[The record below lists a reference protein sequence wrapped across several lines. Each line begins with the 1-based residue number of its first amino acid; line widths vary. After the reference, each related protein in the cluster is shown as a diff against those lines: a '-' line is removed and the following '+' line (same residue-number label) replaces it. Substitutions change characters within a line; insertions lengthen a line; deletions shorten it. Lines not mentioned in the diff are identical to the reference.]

1 MFSLFCTHISYI
13 SLTLIE
19 SKSPNTSSNKS
30 TILIN
35 QSNTGSISPL
45 NSTHLGPQH
54 VASDE
59 TLELLLGR
67 APCDSNSVIIP
78 CTTFTS
84 PKKAFFNIKFK
95 FTTNHT
101 KSNRNYAK
109 FTFRKSRDCAESK
122 IGHTLSKS

>member
-1 MFSLFCTHISYI
+1 M
-13 SLTLIE
+13 LTE
-19 SKSPNTSSNKS
+19 SKNQNTSSNKS
-30 TILIN
+30 KRVN
-35 QSNTGSISPL
+35 QSNTSDPNQFPPKQNL

-84 PKKAFFNIKFK
+84 PKNIF
-95 FTTNHT
+95 
-101 KSNRNYAK
+101 
-109 FTFRKSRDCAESK
+109 
-122 IGHTLSKS
+122 